1 MAARSGNVGNYNC
14 QLDRSYSAPLVSSAL
29 DSPSIRLNQHLGRVP
44 KPGPASR
51 TQAHRWPAE
60 HPTLPGGAEP
70 HGAALPQG
78 LRRDPR
84 VLLGAVRVTKW
95 PGGGKEPHRRHL
107 LGQVLG
113 QASACS
119 LVPPHSPRGLA
130 DDPQLG
136 ETEQVV
142 PTTWGRCR
150 GPIQPLLAHREAGL
164 TQPRRT
170 QRESV
175 QEKNTSK
182 EATGTSRAGHPWRWL
197 RPLSSRRKAL
207 QPKSL
212 ASSGSCHDRPALGL
226 LCPHPHSSL
235 GWALLAAPCVQGEV
249 LQAGQAV
256 PTGSRSRRPAQRALG
271 RRHPPCLCRAS
282 FWARRS
288 HRAHLHP
295 QPLLP
300 GAPHLWLGPSL
311 RPGNSH
317 LSPRLQSSL
326 SKHKTTT
333 SRSLTRMWQREVN
346 ILKLTFPFYDC
357 L

>member
-1 MAARSGNVGNYNC
+1 MGKLGFIRRELAKVNC

-29 DSPSIRLNQHLGRVP
+29 DSPSIHLNQHLGRAP

-60 HPTLPGGAEP
+60 HPTLPGGAGP
-70 HGAALPQG
+70 HGDALPQG

-150 GPIQPLLAHREAGL
+150 GPIQPLPAHREAGL
-164 TQPRRT
+164 TQPRRA
-170 QRESV
+170 QRGSV
-175 QEKNTSK
+175 QEEHQRRGHRHLQSRSPLAVAEASLQQK
-182 EATGTSRAGHPWRWL
+182 EGP
-197 RPLSSRRKAL
+197 
-207 QPKSL
+207 
-212 ASSGSCHDRPALGL
+212 PAQVLGL
-226 LCPHPHSSL
+226 L
-235 GWALLAAPCVQGEV
+235 GE
-249 LQAGQAV
+249 LPRQAGTGPAV
-256 PTGSRSRRPAQRALG
+256 PMSA
-271 RRHPPCLCRAS
+271 
-282 FWARRS
+282 
-288 HRAHLHP
+288 
-295 QPLLP
+295 
-300 GAPHLWLGPSL
+300 
-311 RPGNSH
+311 
-317 LSPRLQSSL
+317 
-326 SKHKTTT
+326 
-333 SRSLTRMWQREVN
+333 
-346 ILKLTFPFYDC
+346 
-357 L
+357 